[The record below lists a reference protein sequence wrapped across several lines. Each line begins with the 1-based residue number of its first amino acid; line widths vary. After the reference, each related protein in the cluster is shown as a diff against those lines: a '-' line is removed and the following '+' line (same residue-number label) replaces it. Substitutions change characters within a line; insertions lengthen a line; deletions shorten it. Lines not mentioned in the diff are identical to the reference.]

1 MRHRS
6 LVLFLL
12 TCVTATALAQAPAGQ
27 TPVNLDRVGPAVG
40 TAAPAFSLPDARG
53 VTRSLQSLLGPKGA
67 LIVFNRSADW

>member
-12 TCVTATALAQAPAGQ
+12 TCVTATALAQA
-27 TPVNLDRVGPAVG
+27 PVNLDRVGPAVG

-53 VTRSLQSLLGPKGA
+53 TTRTLQSLLGPKGA